1 MSAISNPA
9 PSPPQP
15 QAPLPALHK
24 PPMRKPA
31 SLLKWVLL
39 FLFLAGVWA
48 GYEFWYSPRQ
58 AQQKAVIAVAQ
69 TAKVTTGS
77 FTRTVR
83 LTGQSSAKN
92 YANII
97 APMLRGPEGRQPL
110 LLLKLAKGGA
120 QVHKGDQLAQID
132 AQSSNDHID
141 DVRAMVLQAGGDVK
155 KRAAELSL
163 NIESLQQTLRS
174 NKADMEKAALD
185 LKAAE
190 VRTEVER
197 ELLKISVAEAA
208 ARYQQ
213 VQRDLETIK
222 ISQKSELRILEITKI
237 RQERHLGH
245 HDSDVLKYNIKSPI
259 DGLVVMQSIWGGSEL
274 RQIQEGDNVF
284 AGQPFMKV
292 VNPGSMQIEANVNQ
306 AEIGD
311 FRVNQPAVIRLDA
324 FPGMEFPGKIYSIGA
339 LAVGGWRQNFFIR
352 NVPIRVAIQ
361 SNDSHVIP
369 DLNGSADVL
378 LGKVENAT
386 LVPLGAVK
394 EENGKTYVSVKQ
406 GEGFEKR
413 PIALGMKNDT
423 HAVVKSGLNAGEEVR
438 MTLCARR

>member
-15 QAPLPALHK
+15 RTPVSAPHH
-24 PPMRKPA
+24 PPKRKPT
-31 SLLKWVLL
+31 SVLLWVLL
-39 FLFLAGVWA
+39 FLLLAGAWA

-58 AQQKAVIAVAQ
+58 AQQKAVIAIAQ
-69 TAKVTTGS
+69 TAKVTSGS
-77 FTRTVR
+77 LTRTVR
-83 LTGQSSAKN
+83 LTGQTSAKN

-110 LLLKLAKGGA
+110 LLLKLATAGS
-120 QVHKGDQLAQID
+120 QVRKGDLLAQID
-132 AQSSNDHID
+132 AQASQDHID
-141 DVRAMVLQAGGDVK
+141 DVRAMVVQAEGDIK

-163 NIESLQQTLRS
+163 NTESLLQTLRS
-174 NKADMEKAALD
+174 NKADMEKASLD

-197 ELLKISVAEAA
+197 ELLKISVAEAT
-208 ARYQQ
+208 ARYEQ
-213 VQRDLETIK
+213 VQRDLATTK
-222 ISQKSELRILEITKI
+222 ISQKSELRMLEITKI
-237 RQERHLGH
+237 RQDRHLGRH
-245 HDSDVLKYNIKSPI
+245 TSDILKFTIKSPI

-274 RQIQEGDNVF
+274 RQIQEGDNVY

-292 VNPGSMQIEANVNQ
+292 VNPASMQIEANVNQ

-311 FRVNQPAVIRLDA
+311 FRVNQAAVIRLDA
-324 FPGMEFPGKIYSIGA
+324 FPGLEFPGKIYSIGA

-369 DLNGSADVL
+369 DLNGSAEVI
-378 LGKVENAT
+378 LGKVDNAT
-386 LVPLGAVK
+386 LVPLGAVR
-394 EENGKTYVSVKQ
+394 EENGKTFVTVKQ
-406 GEGFEKR
+406 GQTFEKR
-413 PIALGMKNDT
+413 PVTLGMTNET
-423 HAVVKSGLNAGEEVR
+423 YAAVTSGLSAGEEVR
-438 MTLCARR
+438 LN